1 MKRFIK
7 TFSAFIS
14 LIMMIPLVGCV
25 GEADETTAQ
34 SEISTT
40 PPSETEVQVMETTAE
55 ETFVTVQPSEWDII
69 REKANGDGIKILFIG
84 DSLTHYNE
92 MPQILAALSKAAG
105 KKVTADRQTKG
116 GTGIAMLR
124 EDPALWKTVSDKIAS
139 DNWDIVVYQ
148 PNRNNPVM
156 TEYFP
161 YYPWK

>member
-69 REKANGDGIKILFIG
+69 REKANGEGIKILFIG
-84 DSLTHYNE
+84 DSLTH
-92 MPQILAALSKAAG
+92 
-105 KKVTADRQTKG
+105 
-116 GTGIAMLR
+116 
-124 EDPALWKTVSDKIAS
+124 
-139 DNWDIVVYQ
+139 
-148 PNRNNPVM
+148 
-156 TEYFP
+156 
-161 YYPWK
+161 